1 MDLSSRL
8 KVVRF
13 RGSVAREYHA
23 LAFCIPT
30 ESLVRVIYATH
41 EVDCEAHLLIKAVDV
56 SVESMMVKAH
66 VLAAVE
72 ADYCAVR
79 EQLPEYAQ
87 ARMCRENHLCATLC
101 ATFCAAHCTTFCGTP
116 ADLCRLR
123 RADCGGAR
131 VSRVAV
137 TRSPP
142 ASQDRILP

>member
-1 MDLSSRL
+1 MAL

-30 ESLVRVIYATH
+30 ESLVHVIYATH
-41 EVDCEAHLLIKAVDV
+41 EVDCEARLLIKAVDV
-56 SVESMMVKAH
+56 NVESMMGKAH

-79 EQLPEYAQ
+79 EQVPEYAQ
-87 ARMCRENHLCATLC
+87 ARTADPTCVPHFVPLFAPLTAPL
-101 ATFCAAHCTTFCGTP
+101 FCGAP

-123 RADCGGAR
+123 RAHEFGKNIFP
-131 VSRVAV
+131 VQV
-137 TRSPP
+137 
-142 ASQDRILP
+142 